1 MNAMRRIRLVWTAFV
16 IAAVGAAAW
25 AEDGFEPPEIES
37 TTHWYAIV
45 AAVVALLAICVLAFK
60 NSKRTHLD

>member
-1 MNAMRRIRLVWTAFV
+1 MDGMKAIRLLWTAFV
-16 IAAVGAAAW
+16 IVAVGAAAW
-25 AEDGFEPPEIES
+25 AEDGFKPPEITS

-45 AAVVALLAICVLAFK
+45 AAVVALLAICVLGFK